1 VDRGKPGTKIHVL
14 IDRTGL
20 PLTLLISAANTHD
33 SQLLIPLVDAVA
45 PTRIPRGRPRHR
57 PAKLHA
63 DKAYDQ
69 RALRAELRRR
79 GITPRI
85 ARKGIESSTRLG
97 RHRWIVESSL
107 SWLLRNRRLVRRYD
121 RIAEHFEASATI
133 GAALI
138 CYRRLTKL
146 TN

>member
-20 PLTLLISAANTHD
+20 PLTLLTSAANTHD

-45 PTRIPRGRPRHR
+45 PTRVPRGRPRHR

-69 RALRAELRRR
+69 RALRTALRRR

-121 RIAEHFEASATI
+121 RIAEHFEAFATI
-133 GAALI
+133 GATLI